1 MERIWRCF
9 QGNIDFFLQQIFRG
23 ECYDMRK
30 VVSLL
35 ALTYVTGGEQG
46 TRQPVMRL
54 HGGGSAWDSGF
65 LVPPLIRNVKMGMR
79 EDVSGCRESADGGPK
94 NMGVAAAALTAALTH
109 SAGLV
114 RLGFGA
120 IFFLSLF
127 VRSREPLAFAPVAS
141 PQPFFDGWFIRL
153 TDVEAK
159 LSCAVIVGSLRH
171 AGYDTLAPTQMR

>member
-1 MERIWRCF
+1 M
-9 QGNIDFFLQQIFRG
+9 L
-23 ECYDMRK
+23 RK

-35 ALTYVTGGEQG
+35 ALTYVSGGEQG

-65 LVPPLIRNVKMGMR
+65 LVPPLMRNVKMGMR
-79 EDVSGCRESADGGPK
+79 EDVSGCRESAAGPK
-94 NMGVAAAALTAALTH
+94 NMGVAAAALAAALTH
-109 SAGLV
+109 GAGLV

-127 VRSREPLAFAPVAS
+127 VRSREPLAFVPVAS

-153 TDVEAK
+153 TDVESK

-171 AGYDTLAPTQMR
+171 AGYDTLAPPRLEMR